1 MASLNKCILIGNLGR
16 DPELRYTANGQAVT
30 EFSMAMSERFTSNG
44 QQQERTEW
52 ANIVVWGGQAEAC
65 AQYLAKG
72 RQVYV
77 EGRLQTRNYEKDGIK
92 HFRTEVV
99 ASHVVFLGSVG
110 GGVSAHGG
118 SDDDDADSIPF

>member
-1 MASLNKCILIGNLGR
+1 MASLNRVTLIGNLGR

-77 EGRLQTRNYEKDGIK
+77 EGRLQTRNYEKDGVK
-92 HFRTEVV
+92 HWRTEVI
-99 ASHVVFLGSVG
+99 ASQVVFLGSKQQDDAPAYDG
-110 GGVSAHGG
+110 G
-118 SDDDDADSIPF
+118 DDADSLPF

>member
-1 MASLNKCILIGNLGR
+1 MASLNRVMLIGNLGK
-16 DPELRYTANGQAVT
+16 DPSMRYTANGQAVT

-92 HFRTEVV
+92 HWRTEVI
-99 ASHVVFLGSVG
+99 ASEVKFLGNKQDAPGLDPV
-110 GGVSAHGG
+110 
-118 SDDDDADSIPF
+118 DDDSIPF

>member
-1 MASLNKCILIGNLGR
+1 MSVNKVILVGRLGQ
-16 DPELRYTANGQAVT
+16 DPSMRYTASGKAVT

-77 EGRLQTRNYEKDGIK
+77 EGRLQTRNYEKDGVK
-92 HFRTEVV
+92 HYRTEVI
-99 ASHVVFLGSVG
+99 ASHVVFLGSKQQDDAAAYDG
-110 GGVSAHGG
+110 G
-118 SDDDDADSIPF
+118 DDDSLPF